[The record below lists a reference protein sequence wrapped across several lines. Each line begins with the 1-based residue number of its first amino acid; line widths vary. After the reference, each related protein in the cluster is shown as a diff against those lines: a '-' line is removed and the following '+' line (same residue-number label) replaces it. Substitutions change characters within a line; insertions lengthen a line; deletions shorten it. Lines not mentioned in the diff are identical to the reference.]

1 MSETVF
7 WCVAAAGMLLGL
19 IGGWF
24 YIRKYEIGGRKTI
37 GGFVGLVIVTAVL
50 TALLD
55 APSRDSVQYYWLMP
69 VMCLI
74 AIQDWKYHIIANRLL
89 LYLLVVG
96 LAMCVFAPEQFLMRT
111 TAMLVYGGI
120 FVLVSLITK
129 NSLGMGDAKLCGV
142 LALYYGMISILTALF
157 VGSIAAAIC
166 GLFVL
171 IRTRDRKQEIPFAPA
186 LLIGCLFAMTV
197 VI

>member
-1 MSETVF
+1 MSDMVF
-7 WCVAAAGMLLGL
+7 WCVAAVGMLLEL

-24 YIRKYEIGGRKTI
+24 YIWKYRIGGRKTM
-37 GGFVGLVIVTAVL
+37 GGFAGLVIVTTILMV
-50 TALLD
+50 ALD
-55 APSRDSVQYYWLMP
+55 SPSRDSVQYYWLMP

-74 AIQDWKYHIIANRLL
+74 AIQDWRFHIIANRLL
-89 LYLLVVG
+89 LYLLVIG
-96 LAMCVFAPEQFLMRT
+96 LAMCAFAPEQFLLRAG
-111 TAMLVYGGI
+111 AMLIYGGI

-157 VGSIAAAIC
+157 VGSVAAAIC

-171 IRTRDRKQEIPFAPA
+171 IRTRDRKKEIPFAPA
-186 LLIGCLFAMTV
+186 LLIGCLSALTV
-197 VI
+197 MI